1 MKKIFYSLF
10 VFAGLALTNCSGEG
24 KEHHDEHGHE
34 HHEGEHHEEHEGH
47 EHGHDEH
54 AHHEDSEASEKPSF
68 PVEGYEFY
76 GMAEVKP
83 NEAVTVEEMVAKIN
97 SDGTFEGNVSAV
109 LDGVC
114 KKMGCWVTMVNKSGE
129 SIRVRFKDHEFGVPT
144 DTPEGTEVVLRGVG
158 TVDTTSIELQKH
170 YLDDARE
177 AGQEISQEQYDN
189 ITEDLVEISF
199 ISDGILVK
207 K

>member
-1 MKKIFYSLF
+1 MKKVIYSLF
-10 VFAGLALTNCSGEG
+10 VFAGLALTSCSE
-24 KEHHDEHGHE
+24 KEDTHNKETGHE
-34 HHEGEHHEEHEGH
+34 HHDGDHHEGH
-47 EHGHDEH
+47 DHNHDEAHAGHDE
-54 AHHEDSEASEKPSF
+54 AEEEKPSF

-76 GMAEVKP
+76 GMAEVNP
-83 NEAVTVEEMVAKIN
+83 ESAITVEEMVAKIN
-97 SDGTFEGNVSAV
+97 ADGTFDGNVSAV

-129 SIRVRFKDHEFGVPT
+129 SVRVRFKDHEFGVPT
-144 DTPEGTEVVLRGVG
+144 DTPEGTNVVLRGVG
-158 TVDTTSIELQKH
+158 TMDTTTVEMRKH

-177 AGQEISQEQYDN
+177 AGQEIAQEEYDA
-189 ITEDLVEISF
+189 ITEDLIEISF